1 MAVAL
6 PSTER
11 PDVGWARTARSGLH
25 PRAGA
30 VRCQAGAWRLAVSL
44 LKLLPARIHGLGD
57 YGSAF
62 ALILVG
68 LLVDGSG
75 EARGTGVVLGLVLLV
90 VSLLTDYPLGV
101 RRIIPFK
108 LHSAGD
114 YLGAGALITAPFLLG
129 FSDTDEGLT
138 AFYVAVGA
146 VLVAVSLLTDYDH
159 PDRGAELGVHRT

>member
-1 MAVAL
+1 M
-6 PSTER
+6 
-11 PDVGWARTARSGLH
+11 
-25 PRAGA
+25 
-30 VRCQAGAWRLAVSL
+30 SL
-44 LKLLPARIHGLGD
+44 LNLLPARIHGLGD

-75 EARGTGVVLGLVLLV
+75 EARWTGIVLGFVLLV

-101 RRIIPFK
+101 RRVIPFK

-114 YLGAGALITAPFLLG
+114 YLGAGTLIVAPFLLG
-129 FSDTDEGLT
+129 FSDSDEGLT
-138 AFYVAVGA
+138 TFYVAVGV

-159 PDRGAELGVHRT
+159 PDRDAALGVKRT

>member
-1 MAVAL
+1 MVA
-6 PSTER
+6 P
-11 PDVGWARTARSGLH
+11 GARRSI
-25 PRAGA
+25 
-30 VRCQAGAWRLAVSL
+30 VSL
-44 LKLLPARIHGLGD
+44 LNLLPARIHGIGD

-62 ALILVG
+62 ALIIVG

-90 VSLLTDYPLGV
+90 VSILTDYPLGV

-114 YLGAGALITAPFLLG
+114 YLGAGALIVAPFVLG

-138 AFYVAVGA
+138 TFYVAVGA

-159 PDRGAELGVHRT
+159 PDRPAELRVDRT